1 MCVPKRNVFLFGG
14 GPAATWRFYRRKKK
28 NGSHK
33 RFRSA
38 VNGWDLTILTD
49 NFCVGGVGKKLG
61 GFISCYMGYGL
72 RDGVSKISLNLLI

>member
-1 MCVPKRNVFLFGG
+1 MYFYSAAVPRRLGG
-14 GPAATWRFYRRKKK
+14 FIGGKK